1 VQANIDALRLLRVL
15 EHEQRP
21 ATREEQ
27 EVLAAWSGWGAV
39 PQLFDEQR
47 DEWGQARAQLSELAG
62 EHGYDA
68 ARRTTINAH
77 YTDPSVAAA
86 IWHAVEGLGF
96 DGGRVLEPGCG
107 AGIFL
112 GLAPPRAEL
121 VGVELDPTTAQIA
134 RALYPDA
141 DIRTESFAA
150 TRLPDGYC
158 DLAIGNVPFADVRL
172 HDPRHNP
179 AGHSL
184 HNHFILKSLALTRP
198 GGLVAVL
205 TSHYTLD
212 AANPAAR
219 REMAA
224 LADLV
229 GAVRLPTGAHRRA
242 AGTDALM
249 DLLILRRRPPE
260 QPARDAS
267 WETTGLVD
275 VDGRQVR
282 INSYLA
288 ERPELVLGELAVG
301 QGMYGADTLHVRPH
315 GALDDTPAQLA
326 NVLGELVDRARE
338 HGLLT
343 GPRVTSHQTAAGD
356 PSPAVQLAPE
366 GAWDGHIAVLRDGS
380 FTVTSGGLVEP
391 LKVPASHRSE
401 LRALLGLR
409 DTARSLLAAEAST
422 LEDTS
427 EIAELRGRLRDR
439 YGDYQRRYGPINRF
453 TLRRTGRTDP
463 NSGEERMARVTP
475 TAVRLLR
482 PDPFAALVQALE
494 TFDETS
500 QSAAPAGILS
510 ERVVVPRAPRLGAD
524 TPQDA
529 LAICLDTRGR
539 VDLGEIARL
548 LGTTEL
554 EAREQLGELVY
565 EDPAEQRL
573 VPAG

>member
-1 VQANIDALRLLRVL
+1 MRRRNLPRP
-15 EHEQRP
+15 RP
-21 ATREEQ
+21 A
-27 EVLAAWSGWGAV
+27 
-39 PQLFDEQR
+39 
-47 DEWGQARAQLSELAG
+47 
-62 EHGYDA
+62 
-68 ARRTTINAH
+68 
-77 YTDPSVAAA
+77 
-86 IWHAVEGLGF
+86 
-96 DGGRVLEPGCG
+96 
-107 AGIFL
+107 
-112 GLAPPRAEL
+112 RAEL

-141 DIRTESFAA
+141 DIRAESFAH
-150 TRLPDGYC
+150 TRLPDAYF

-219 REMAA
+219 REMSA

-229 GAVRLPTGAHRRA
+229 GAVRLPTGAHRRT

-249 DLLILRRRPPE
+249 DLLILRRRHPDE
-260 QPARDAS
+260 PARDTS

-288 ERPELVLGELAVG
+288 EHPELVLGEMAVG

-315 GALDDTPAQLA
+315 GGLDDTPAQLA
-326 NVLGELVDRARE
+326 DALGELVDRARE
-338 HGLLT
+338 QGLLA
-343 GPRVTSHQTAAGD
+343 GPRDTSHPPAAAGD
-356 PSPAVQLAPE
+356 PSRDVQLAPE
-366 GAWDGHIAVLRDGS
+366 GAWDGHITALQDGT

-391 LKVPASHRSE
+391 LKVPASHRAE

-409 DTARSLLAAEAST
+409 DTARELLGAEAST

-427 EIAELRGRLRDR
+427 EIAELRSRLKDR

-463 NSGEERMARVTP
+463 NTGEERMARVTP

-482 PDPFAALVQALE
+482 SDPFAALVQALE

-500 QSAAPAGILS
+500 QTAAPAGILS

-548 LGTTEL
+548 LGTDQA
-554 EAREQLGELVY
+554 EARAQLGELVY
-565 EDPAEQRL
+565 EDPASSGWCPRPSTCPGTSAPSSTT
-573 VPAG
+573 PARPRASGRSSRGTCGRWSGCCRRT